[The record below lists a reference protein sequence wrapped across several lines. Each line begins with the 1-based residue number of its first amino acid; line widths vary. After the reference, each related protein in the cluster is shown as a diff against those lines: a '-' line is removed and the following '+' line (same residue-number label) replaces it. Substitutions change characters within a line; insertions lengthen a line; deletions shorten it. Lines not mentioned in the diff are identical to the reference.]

1 MRAFFTDAIRWLLS
15 IVAAHQ
21 YITLYLIISIEEAGI
36 PLPAP
41 GDLVIA
47 FYGYR
52 ARDDALAIVRVIL
65 TCAAASTTGTLLPY
79 FIARRWGLPVAH
91 RFAGWIDVDTRRVDE
106 WIERVHRYG
115 FRAVLVGR
123 LIPGLRVAMSLIA
136 GTARVPMWRF
146 SAGVF
151 VAATIYWTGWVLL
164 GALVGPRVDDLIAP
178 YVGYIAIGIPVFFIT
193 LFVLRV
199 IQVRRRTGRQ
209 PPSIRDP
216 GSPP

>member
-1 MRAFFTDAIRWLLS
+1 MRAFFADAIRWVLG

-21 YITLYLIISIEEAGI
+21 FVTLYLIIAIEEAGI

-52 ARDDALAIVRVIL
+52 ARDDPLELARVIL

-79 FIARRWGLPVAH
+79 FIARRWGLSVAH
-91 RFAGWIDVDTRRVDE
+91 RFAGWIDVNTRTVDE

-115 FRAVLVGR
+115 FRGVLIGR
-123 LIPGLRVAMSLIA
+123 LIPGLRVAMSLVA
-136 GTARVPMWRF
+136 GTAKVPVWRF

-151 VAATIYWTGWVLL
+151 VAACLYWTGWVLL
-164 GALVGPRVDDLIAP
+164 GAIVGPQIDDFIEP
-178 YVGYIAIGIPVFFIT
+178 YVGYIAIGIPVVVIA
-193 LFVLRV
+193 LLLGRVLL
-199 IQVRRRTGRQ
+199 VRRKKL
-209 PPSIRDP
+209 
-216 GSPP
+216 